1 MDNIE
6 STLTNFTKSHVNQLS
21 DVMERSISNS
31 LPDMTQQINKYL
43 KDDNSIY
50 GSLDNCRDKD
60 YYNKIEKIL
69 IDLSG
74 AKQKNIQTFELYK
87 TQHEEYNLLLGVL
100 KSNMINYDKSKSKL
114 YNYKNNVNKDNTQY
128 LYNKNSLEFI
138 NYIYYIILIIY
149 YSIFV
154 LFLIFSNFIKNQDYR
169 NKKYMLLIILYL
181 TIPILTKYIL
191 NIIYNIYTYY
201 IEKYNLSEP
210 KLSYNDII
218 KYQSLND
225 EHLDTEFVD
234 VNIKSN

>member
-1 MDNIE
+1 MDIE
-6 STLTNFTKSHVNQLS
+6 NTLTKFTKNEVNKLG
-21 DVMERSISNS
+21 DIMEKSISNS
-31 LPDMTQQINKYL
+31 LPEISEQINKYL

-50 GSLDNCRDKD
+50 GSFDNCRDKD
-60 YYNKIEKIL
+60 YYNKIKETL
-69 IDLSG
+69 IDLLY
-74 AKQKNIQTFELYK
+74 AREKNIQTLDLYK
-87 TQHEEYNLLLGVL
+87 TQHEEYNLLSGVQ
-100 KSNMINYDKSKSKL
+100 KSNMVNYDKSKSKL
-114 YNYKNNVNKDNTQY
+114 DNYKNNVNKDNTQY

>member
-1 MDNIE
+1 MDNIQ
-6 STLTNFTKSHVNQLS
+6 STLTNFTKNNVNELS
-21 DVMERSISNS
+21 DIMERSIANS
-31 LPDMTQQINKYL
+31 LPDMRQQIDKYL
-43 KDDNSIY
+43 KDHTSIY

-60 YYNKIEKIL
+60 YYNKMEKIL
-69 IDLSG
+69 SDLLD
-74 AKQKNIQTFELYK
+74 AKEKNIQTLDLYK
-87 TQHEEYNLLLGVL
+87 TQHEDYNLLLGVQ

-114 YNYKNNVNKDNTQY
+114 DNYKNNVNKDNTKY

-169 NKKYMLLIILYL
+169 NKKYIILIILYL

-201 IEKYNLSEP
+201 IEKFNFSQP

-218 KYQSLND
+218 KYESLND
-225 EHLDTEFVD
+225 EHLDAEFVD
-234 VNIKSN
+234 VNIKPN

>member
-1 MDNIE
+1 MEDIRNV
-6 STLTNFTKSHVNQLS
+6 LTNNTRNNVNQLAGLIEKS
-21 DVMERSISNS
+21 FPE
-31 LPDMTQQINKYL
+31 INEQVDKYL
-43 KDDNSIY
+43 RDHISTY

-60 YYNKIEKIL
+60 YYNKMEKTL
-69 IDLSG
+69 SDLLDAS
-74 AKQKNIQTFELYK
+74 KKNIQTLDLYK
-87 TQHEEYNLLLGVL
+87 TQHEEYNLLSGVQ
-100 KSNMINYDKSKSKL
+100 KSNMVNYDKSKSKL
-114 YNYKNNVNKDNTQY
+114 DNYKNNVNKDNTQY

-154 LFLIFSNFIKNQDYR
+154 LFLIFSNFIKNLDYR

>member
-6 STLTNFTKSHVNQLS
+6 STLTNFTKGHVNQLS
-21 DVMERSISNS
+21 DIMERSISNS
-31 LPDMTQQINKYL
+31 LPDMRQQINEYL

-60 YYNKIEKIL
+60 YYNNMEKIL
-69 IDLSG
+69 SDLLS
-74 AKQKNIQTFELYK
+74 AKEKNIQTLDLYK
-87 TQHEEYNLLLGVL
+87 TQHEEYNLLSGVQ
-100 KSNMINYDKSKSKL
+100 KSNMVNYDKSKSKL
-114 YNYKNNVNKDNTQY
+114 DNYKNNVNKDNTQY

-154 LFLIFSNFIKNQDYR
+154 IFLIFSDFIKNQDYR
-169 NKKYMLLIILYL
+169 NKKYMLLIIIYL

>member
-1 MDNIE
+1 MDNIQ
-6 STLTNFTKSHVNQLS
+6 STLTNFTKNNINELS
-21 DVMERSISNS
+21 DIMERSIANS
-31 LPDMTQQINKYL
+31 LPDMRQQIDKYL
-43 KDDNSIY
+43 KDHNSIY

-60 YYNKIEKIL
+60 YYNKMEKIL
-69 IDLSG
+69 SDLLD
-74 AKQKNIQTFELYK
+74 AKEKNIQTLDLYK
-87 TQHEEYNLLLGVL
+87 TQHEDYNLLLGVQ

-114 YNYKNNVNKDNTQY
+114 DNYKNNVNKDNTKY

-169 NKKYMLLIILYL
+169 NKKYIILIILYL

-201 IEKYNLSEP
+201 IEKFNLSQP
-210 KLSYNDII
+210 KLSYHDII
-218 KYQSLND
+218 KYESLND
-225 EHLDTEFVD
+225 EHLDTELVD
-234 VNIKSN
+234 VNIKPN